1 MLKWKQF
8 ERKDGVKKDGK
19 PLKKIKNKN
28 INPQDEI
35 ERKRQEIRD
44 KMNVFVNGPSSYS
57 ERLVFNESL
66 NNEMIITPEWIL
78 SKFSWCQDAGEGNI
92 LLNSAMN
99 DSPWV
104 ELALQNLGI
113 QYLKVEDIDYNGHA
127 YITFKLFFDGV
138 NTYSSWNKEIRELNP
153 DKFIE
158 GDQSMSE

>member
-1 MLKWKQF
+1 MFMLKWKQF
-8 ERKDGVKKDGK
+8 ERKDRVKKDGK
-19 PLKKIKNKN
+19 ILKNKKIK
-28 INPQDEI
+28 PVDEI

-57 ERLVFNESL
+57 EGLVFKENL

-78 SKFSWCQDAGEGNI
+78 SKFSWSQDAGEGNI
-92 LLNSAMN
+92 LLNSDSN
-99 DSPWV
+99 NSPWV
-104 ELALQNLGI
+104 ELALEHLGI

-127 YITFKLFFDGV
+127 FITFKLFFDGV
-138 NTYSSWNKEIRELNP
+138 NSYSSWNKEIRALNP